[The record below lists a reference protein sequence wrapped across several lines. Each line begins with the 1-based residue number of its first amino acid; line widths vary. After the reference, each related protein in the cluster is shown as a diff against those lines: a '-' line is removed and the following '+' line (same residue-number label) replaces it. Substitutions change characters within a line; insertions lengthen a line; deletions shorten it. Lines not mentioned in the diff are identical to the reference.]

1 MKLYTVSEISNLS
14 GYTAQKIYADI
25 RRKEIEPYC
34 NESEIMYFTDFQMYR
49 ILGVVVKE
57 IEKTEIIKVT
67 QNWLIIESKINK
79 L

>member
-14 GYTAQKIYADI
+14 GYTAQKLYTDI
-25 RRKEIEPYC
+25 RRKKIEPYC
-34 NESEIMYFTDFQMYR
+34 KVSEIMYFTEFQMYM

-67 QNWLIIESKINK
+67 QNWLIVESKMNK